1 MLAPFGEG
9 AARLRRVPHGQQL
22 TMRIH
27 LAPQGGK
34 QSSQPRPRLTSAF
47 VGSCPGSA
55 RMLCCR
61 VSRLR
66 YLQEA
71 ADASS
76 GAIGGKMSLKEIS
89 TAVTLHAP
97 LLFF

>member
-1 MLAPFGEG
+1 
-9 AARLRRVPHGQQL
+9 
-22 TMRIH
+22 MRIH

-34 QSSQPRPRLTSAF
+34 QSSQPQARLTSSLCGVA
-47 VGSCPGSA
+47 GLG

-71 ADASS
+71 ADAS
-76 GAIGGKMSLKEIS
+76 GAIGGKMSPKEIS

>member
-1 MLAPFGEG
+1 
-9 AARLRRVPHGQQL
+9 
-22 TMRIH
+22 MRIH

-34 QSSQPRPRLTSAF
+34 PSSQPRPRLTSACVELPRF
-47 VGSCPGSA
+47 G

-71 ADASS
+71 ADAAS
-76 GAIGGKMSLKEIS
+76 GAIGGKMSLKEIW

>member
-1 MLAPFGEG
+1 
-9 AARLRRVPHGQQL
+9 
-22 TMRIH
+22 
-27 LAPQGGK
+27 
-34 QSSQPRPRLTSAF
+34 
-47 VGSCPGSA
+47 
-55 RMLCCR
+55 MLCCR

-66 YLQEA
+66 YLEA

>member
-1 MLAPFGEG
+1 
-9 AARLRRVPHGQQL
+9 
-22 TMRIH
+22 
-27 LAPQGGK
+27 
-34 QSSQPRPRLTSAF
+34 
-47 VGSCPGSA
+47 
-55 RMLCCR
+55 MLCCR

-71 ADASS
+71 ADVSS

-89 TAVTLHAP
+89 TAVTSNAP

>member
-1 MLAPFGEG
+1 
-9 AARLRRVPHGQQL
+9 
-22 TMRIH
+22 MRIH

-34 QSSQPRPRLTSAF
+34 QSSQPQARLTSSLCGVA
-47 VGSCPGSA
+47 GLG

-76 GAIGGKMSLKEIS
+76 GAIGGKMSLKEIW
-89 TAVTLHAP
+89 TAVTSHAP

>member
-1 MLAPFGEG
+1 
-9 AARLRRVPHGQQL
+9 
-22 TMRIH
+22 
-27 LAPQGGK
+27 
-34 QSSQPRPRLTSAF
+34 
-47 VGSCPGSA
+47 
-55 RMLCCR
+55 MLCCR

-66 YLQEA
+66 CLQEA

>member
-1 MLAPFGEG
+1 
-9 AARLRRVPHGQQL
+9 
-22 TMRIH
+22 
-27 LAPQGGK
+27 
-34 QSSQPRPRLTSAF
+34 
-47 VGSCPGSA
+47 
-55 RMLCCR
+55 MLCSR

-76 GAIGGKMSLKEIS
+76 GAIGGKMSLREIS

>member
-1 MLAPFGEG
+1 
-9 AARLRRVPHGQQL
+9 
-22 TMRIH
+22 
-27 LAPQGGK
+27 
-34 QSSQPRPRLTSAF
+34 
-47 VGSCPGSA
+47 
-55 RMLCCR
+55 MLCCR

-71 ADASS
+71 ADVSS
-76 GAIGGKMSLKEIS
+76 GAIGGKMSLKEIW

>member
-1 MLAPFGEG
+1 LWDLPGFG
-9 AARLRRVPHGQQL
+9 
-22 TMRIH
+22 
-27 LAPQGGK
+27 
-34 QSSQPRPRLTSAF
+34 
-47 VGSCPGSA
+47 

-76 GAIGGKMSLKEIS
+76 SAIGGKMSLKEIS
-89 TAVTLHAP
+89 TAVTCTAP